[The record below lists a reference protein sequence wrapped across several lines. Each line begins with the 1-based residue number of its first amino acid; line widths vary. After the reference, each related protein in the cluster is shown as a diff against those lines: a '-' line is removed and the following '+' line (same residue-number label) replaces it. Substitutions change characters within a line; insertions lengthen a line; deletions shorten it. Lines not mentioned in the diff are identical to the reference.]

1 MPPQTDQ
8 LRGLKITWPDEPKKT
23 RVRSYRKLIWIVAAA
38 LAVAGLFILW
48 RQMITPA
55 AIEVETARATAE
67 VQDSSGMVLSAS
79 GYIVPHHRINV
90 NSKVTGRVAW
100 IGVEKGDH
108 VKQGQVLVRLENDEF
123 TAQVKQSEGEVATA
137 NAHLSALLNGSRTE
151 EIQRD
156 LNNLHEAEAALS
168 NDKDLLTRSEALYSQ
183 QLISTQQIEDVRS
196 RYASSQHRVAA
207 LRETYQM
214 TARGPRKEEID
225 QARGDLEQA
234 KGKLAFSLSQLDAT
248 QIKAPLS
255 GTILERTAEKGEL
268 ITAQFA
274 TAADSGGPRGSVVA
288 LADLSDLQVEVDI
301 SQDDFARLGNVKRA
315 EITTDAYPDRQY
327 AATIA
332 EVSPE
337 ANRQKATVEVRVQIL
352 HPDELLRPEM
362 NANVNFMSDGTNTRT
377 VSAIEVPFSG
387 VISRNG
393 SRIVLLA
400 VEGKVAEKQVHLIGK
415 KTTGYLVEGINDGDT
430 VILDPPPSLKS
441 GDRVKAKAH

>member
-23 RVRSYRKLIWIVAAA
+23 SVKSYRKLIWIVAAA
-38 LAVAGLFILW
+38 LVVAGLLILW

-123 TAQVKQSEGEVATA
+123 TAQVKQAEGEVATA